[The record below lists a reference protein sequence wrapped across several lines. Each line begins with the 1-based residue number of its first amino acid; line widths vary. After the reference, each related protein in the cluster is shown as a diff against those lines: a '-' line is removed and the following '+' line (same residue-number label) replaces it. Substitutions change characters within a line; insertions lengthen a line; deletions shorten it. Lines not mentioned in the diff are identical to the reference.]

1 MAKAHKALPARK
13 QGKTEATLHMRIN
26 KWILNESD
34 NIHYAEMRNQWRKQ
48 KLHIIQAS
56 DACTRSSK
64 TFAAELVADAI
75 AGCSEQ
81 RRHESLPTC
90 AGRDIH
96 TTPTP

>member
-1 MAKAHKALPARK
+1 MKATTSITQKCEIS
-13 QGKTEATLHMRIN
+13 G
-26 KWILNESD
+26 S
-34 NIHYAEMRNQWRKQ
+34 KQ
-48 KLHIIQAS
+48 KLHIIQVS

-75 AGCSEQ
+75 AGFSEQ

-96 TTPTP
+96 TTPAP